1 MRAYSIPYLD
11 NTNNPG
17 HLYLECGAEPLGRHP
32 GLGQLEGGELL
43 AIIGRSGAGEDARAR
58 RHGVNPDLDNIQ
70 PIRGRLSRDSTNRRL
85 SRRSRCHAWEVLKSP
100 ETVLRN
106 SPQQCGARQ

>member
-17 HLYLECGAEPLGRHP
+17 HLYLECGAEPLGGHP

-70 PIRGRLSRDSTNRRL
+70 PIRGQQRDG
-85 SRRSRCHAWEVLKSP
+85 
-100 ETVLRN
+100 
-106 SPQQCGARQ
+106 QQEPLPRPLPIQHKEIW